1 MKKILLNLSFAIT
14 CIGNLWSQMPSLGFA
29 VQSGGQTREKGN
41 KVATDAMNNYFVT
54 GFFETSMSFSGSSTI
69 TLNSVGN
76 YDIFLAKYNTSGQV
90 LWAFSLGTS
99 TEDVGQ
105 AVATDAVG
113 NVYLAGYYTASI
125 DLDPGVGVATHPF
138 AGIEDFFIAKY
149 DGNGNYLWSKSYNGT
164 DIEAVK
170 GITVDGSGNVIAI
183 GAFKNTVDFNPG
195 GTPDLRTSAGN
206 YDIFILKL
214 DPSGNQIFTNTF
226 GASSSDVAESV
237 STDLNNDIVVA
248 GSFRNTIDADPGSGT
263 APLTSAGSSDVFLAK
278 YNSTGDLL
286 WAGSIGNV
294 DADGT
299 KAVHV
304 NPGGDITLTTYFY
317 NILDTDFSTGTANV
331 NSAGDRDIAIIRY
344 SGLGAFIWAKKIGGA
359 DDDRCYGVVSDHLG
373 NIYLTGYFN
382 ATADFNPDAAVV
394 NITSTGYKDIFVA
407 KYDAA
412 GSYVWAFKL
421 GGDDHDEGFDLIL
434 DSYENLVVTGYFYRT
449 SDFDP
454 GASTYNLT
462 SFGPLP
468 PVSVSDDVF
477 LAKYSSSPLAASVN
491 TVSPTCYNGSNGSAD
506 VDISGGIAPYSAF
519 WSTGMPGS
527 SVNSLVPGNYY
538 VTVTDAVSSSVVV
551 TFDIYPPAAPEICL
565 VTVDSTT
572 GTFNTI
578 VWEKSSLDLGA
589 IDSFYVYREISSVF
603 QKIAAVHKDSLSQ
616 YDDLSVNTG
625 TTSYLYKISALD
637 TCGGE
642 SALSLYHK
650 TIHMLNI
657 GGAQFSW
664 NFYEIEGTPNPVAN
678 YLVHRDDN
686 NTGNFILL
694 ADGTI
699 SGSSNS
705 YTDINGATFPNA
717 QYRVEVDWNTATSCT
732 STRAINHNTTR
743 SNKQTGITANN
754 IANSEFNNSIRVY
767 PNPASDIIHFTGGFP
782 LDADIYD
789 CTGKMMFRHT
799 FIKGKPEIYIGNL
812 QPGTYHILTTSNNQ
826 RTAHSIIIAR

>member
-1 MKKILLNLSFAIT
+1 MKQMMMIFAVS
-14 CIGNLWSQMPSLGFA
+14 IGISGVTRAQMPSLGFA
-29 VQSGGQTREKGN
+29 IQSGGETRDQGLDI
-41 KVATDAMNNYFVT
+41 AYDQANNYYAT
-54 GFFETSMSFSGSSTI
+54 GYFEVSMSFAGSTPV
-69 TLNSVGN
+69 TLNSAGG

-90 LWAFSLGTS
+90 LWAFSLGTT
-99 TEDVGQ
+99 TEDMGQ
-105 AVATDAVG
+105 AVATDNVG
-113 NVYLAGYYTASI
+113 NIYLAAYYTGTI
-125 DLDPGVGVATHPF
+125 DLDPGSGVASHVCN
-138 AGIEDFFIAKY
+138 GGEDFFIAKY
-149 DGNGNYLWSKSYNGT
+149 DPNGNYLWSRSYGGT
-164 DIEAVK
+164 D
-170 GITVDGSGNVIAI
+170 VDGVRDITTDDIGNILVA
-183 GAFKNTVDFNPG
+183 GAYRNTVDFNAG
-195 GTPDLRTSAGN
+195 GTPEVRTAFGSTDA
-206 YDIFILKL
+206 YLLKI
-214 DPSGNQIFTNTF
+214 DPSGNLIFVTTF
-226 GASSSDVAESV
+226 GSSSADATENVEVDQNSNIVMSGYYRSTVDV
-237 STDLNNDIVVA
+237 
-248 GSFRNTIDADPGSGT
+248 DPGSGV
-263 APLTSAGSSDVFLAK
+263 ANLSSSGSSDIFLAK
-278 YNSTGDLL
+278 YDSNGNLL
-286 WAGSIGNV
+286 WAGSIGNA
-294 DADGT
+294 DGDGT
-299 KAVHV
+299 KAMTVDIA
-304 NPGGDITLTTYFY
+304 GDIILTTYFS
-317 NILDTDFSTGTANV
+317 NILDADFTSGSANI
-331 NSAGDRDIAIIRY
+331 NSAGGRDISIIKY
-344 SGLGAFIWAKKIGGA
+344 SSAGLFQWAKKIGGT
-359 DDDRCYGVVSDHLG
+359 DDDRCLDIRADSYGNVF
-373 NIYLTGYFN
+373 LTGYFN
-382 ATADFNPDAAVV
+382 ATADFDPDAAVV
-394 NITSTGYKDIFVA
+394 NLTSTGFKDAFIA
-407 KYDAA
+407 KYDAT
-412 GSYVWAFKL
+412 GDYVWAFKI
-421 GGDDHDEGFDLIL
+421 GGDDHDEGLALIL
-434 DSYENLVVTGYFYRT
+434 DEFENLVITGYFFRT

-454 GASTYNLT
+454 GPSTYNLT
-462 SFGPLP
+462 SFGPFP

-477 LAKYSSSPLAASVN
+477 MAKYSSSPLSAQVN
-491 TVSPTCYNGSNGSAD
+491 AISPSCYNGTNGSAE
-506 VDISGGIAPYSAF
+506 VFINGGIAPYTAF
-519 WSTGMPGS
+519 WSSGSAGLTVSGLSPGS
-527 SVNSLVPGNYY
+527 YY
-538 VTVTDAVSSSVVV
+538 VTVTDDVGVSEVV
-551 TFDIYPPAAPEICL
+551 TFDILPPPAPEICL

>member
-1 MKKILLNLSFAIT
+1 MKKILLYLSFT
-14 CIGNLWSQMPSLGFA
+14 TTYTSTVLSQMPSLGFA
-29 VQSGGQTREKGN
+29 VQSGGETREKGN
-41 KVATDAMNNYFVT
+41 KVATDALNNYFVT
-54 GFFETSMSFSGSSTI
+54 GYFETSMSFSGSSTI
-69 TLNSVGN
+69 TLNSAGN
-76 YDIFLAKYNTSGQV
+76 YDIFLAKYNTSGQA
-90 LWAFSLGTS
+90 LWAFSLGTA
-99 TEDVGQ
+99 TEDIGQ
-105 AVATDAVG
+105 AVATDAAG
-113 NVYLAGYYTASI
+113 NVYLAGYYTAAI
-125 DLDPGVGVATHPF
+125 DLDPGAGVATHPF

-149 DGNGNYLWSKSYNGT
+149 DGNGNYIWSKSYNGT

-195 GTPDLRTSAGN
+195 GTADLRTSAGN

-214 DPSGNQIFTNTF
+214 DPSGNMIFANTF
-226 GASSSDVAESV
+226 GASSSDAAESV
-237 STDLNNDIVVA
+237 SIDLNDNIVVA
-248 GSFRNTIDADPGSGT
+248 GYFRNTIDADPGAGT
-263 APLTSAGSSDVFLAK
+263 TPLTSAGSSDVFLAK

-294 DADGT
+294 DGDGT
-299 KAVHV
+299 KAMTVDSA
-304 NPGGDITLTTYFY
+304 GDIILTTYFS
-317 NILDTDFSTGTANV
+317 NILDADFTTGTANI
-331 NSAGDRDIAIIRY
+331 NSAGDRDISIIKY
-344 SGLGAFIWAKKIGGA
+344 SSVGLFQWAKKIGGA
-359 DDDRCYGVVSDHLG
+359 DDDRCYGVTSDHLG

-382 ATADFNPDAAVV
+382 ATADFNPDAAIV

-407 KYDAA
+407 KYDVA

-421 GGDDHDEGFDLIL
+421 GGDDHDEGFDLVL

-454 GASTYNLT
+454 GASNFNLT

-477 LAKYSSSPLAASVN
+477 LAKYSSSPLVASVN
-491 TVSPTCYNGSNGSAD
+491 TVSPTCYNGNNGSAT

-519 WSTGMPGS
+519 WSTGTPGNSVMSLSPGS
-527 SVNSLVPGNYY
+527 YY
-538 VTVTDAVSSSVVV
+538 VTVTDAVSNSVVV

-572 GTFNTI
+572 GSFNTI

-637 TCGGE
+637 SCGGE

-664 NFYEIEGTPNPVAN
+664 NFYEIEGASNPVAN

-686 NTGNFILL
+686 NTGNFLLL
-694 ADGTI
+694 ADGTV

-717 QYRVEVDWNTATSCT
+717 RYRVEVDWNTATSCT

-743 SNKQTGITANN
+743 SNKQSGITANAIATNELENLN
-754 IANSEFNNSIRVY
+754 IVY
-767 PNPASDIIHFTGGFP
+767 PNPASDFIFITGGEP
-782 LDADIYD
+782 LFADVYD
-789 CTGKMMFRHT
+789 CTGKLLIHEALTTNKNKIFV
-799 FIKGKPEIYIGNL
+799 GNL
-812 QPGTYHILTTSNNQ
+812 PAGTYHMLVTSAEKK
-826 RTAHSIIIAR
+826 TAHSVIISR